1 MPEAETVSI
10 ARLFALPARAWAQ
23 LAGSVQAHAFGVAMT
38 ISIVLHTFTIGSN
51 FAAEEPRKKV
61 RDRGLEVILVNSHS
75 TSKPDPKTV
84 QALAQT
90 NLDGGGN
97 TDQERRAK
105 TFLKP
110 NQTAQDGDQLEQM
123 RRRVEALEAEQR
135 ELLAQNS
142 AIKTRQQEKDAFD
155 TRFAKPAEGADLLE
169 SARAMARL
177 EAEIAKNIDEYN
189 KRPRKTFI
197 GARTQEYRF
206 AQYIEDW
213 RQKVERW
220 GTLNYPEAARG
231 KLYGTLTLTVTLNKS
246 GEVLEINVDKPSP
259 HKVLDDAAIRIVRMA
274 APYAPFPPAISRDT
288 DQIVITRT
296 WTFTRGDSIETR

>member
-1 MPEAETVSI
+1 MSLL
-10 ARLFALPARAWAQ
+10 RLLTLPGRALTQ
-23 LAGSVQAHAFGVAMT
+23 LAGSVQAHSFGVALT
-38 ISIVLHTFTIGSN
+38 FSILLHGIAVGSN
-51 FAAEEPRKKV
+51 FSSGDPPRKKV

-75 TSKPDPKTV
+75 TSTPDPKHV

-90 NLDGGGN
+90 HLDGGGN
-97 TDQERRAK
+97 TEQDRRAK

-110 NQTAQDGDQLEQM
+110 DQNAQNGDQLEQM

-135 ELLAQNS
+135 ELTARNS
-142 AIKTRQQEKDAFD
+142 NIKTRVQEKEVFD
-155 TRFAKPAEGADLLE
+155 TTSATPTDGLDMLE

-177 EAEIAKNIDEYN
+177 EAEIARNIDEYN

-231 KLYGTLTLTVTLNKS
+231 KLYGTLTLTVTLNKT
-246 GEVLEINVDKPSP
+246 GEVLDINVDKPSP
-259 HKVLDDAAIRIVRMA
+259 HKVLNDAAIRIVRMS

-288 DQIVITRT
+288 DQLVITRT
-296 WTFTRGDSIETR
+296 WTFTRGDSLETR

>member
-1 MPEAETVSI
+1 MSI
-10 ARLFALPARAWAQ
+10 VRVLTLPIRALTRVAGAAQ
-23 LAGSVQAHAFGVAMT
+23 THAFGVALT
-38 ISIVLHTFTIGSN
+38 FSIVLHIITIGSN

-75 TSKPDPKTV
+75 LNKPDPKTV

-97 TDQERRAK
+97 TDRDRRAK

-110 NQTAQDGDQLEQM
+110 DQNAQNGDQLEQM
-123 RRRVEALEAEQR
+123 RKRVETPEAALQR
-135 ELLAQNS
+135 ELIAKNS
-142 AIKTRQQEKDAFD
+142 KLKTRDQDKEAFD
-155 TRFAKPAEGADLLE
+155 FTSAKPADGADMLE

-177 EAEIAKNIDEYN
+177 EAEIAKDLDEYN
-189 KRPRKTFI
+189 RRPRRNFI
-197 GARTQEYRF
+197 GTRTQEYRF

-231 KLYGTLTLTVTLNKS
+231 KLSGTLTLTIILNRN
-246 GEVLEINVDKPSP
+246 GEIVEINIDKPSP
-259 HKVLDDAAIRIVRMA
+259 HKVLDDAAIRIARMA

-288 DQIVITRT
+288 DQLAITRS
-296 WTFTRGDSIETR
+296 WTFTRGNSLETR

>member
-1 MPEAETVSI
+1 MSI
-10 ARLFALPARAWAQ
+10 VRVLTLPIRALTRVAGAAQ
-23 LAGSVQAHAFGVAMT
+23 THAFGVALT
-38 ISIVLHTFTIGSN
+38 FSIVLHIITIGSN

-75 TSKPDPKTV
+75 LNKPDPKTV

-97 TDQERRAK
+97 TDRDRRAK

-110 NQTAQDGDQLEQM
+110 DQNAQNGDQLEQM
-123 RRRVEALEAEQR
+123 RKRVETPEAALQR
-135 ELLAQNS
+135 ELIAKNS
-142 AIKTRQQEKDAFD
+142 KLKTRDQDKEAFD
-155 TRFAKPAEGADLLE
+155 FTSAKPADGADMLE

-177 EAEIAKNIDEYN
+177 EAEIAKDLDEYN
-189 KRPRKTFI
+189 RRPRRNFI
-197 GARTQEYRF
+197 GTRTQEYRF

-220 GTLNYPEAARG
+220 GTLIYPEAARG
-231 KLYGTLTLTVTLNKS
+231 KLSGTLTLTIILNRN
-246 GEVLEINVDKPSP
+246 GEIVEINIDKPSP
-259 HKVLDDAAIRIVRMA
+259 HKVLDDAAIRIARMA

-288 DQIVITRT
+288 DQLAITRS
-296 WTFTRGDSIETR
+296 WTFTRGNSLETR